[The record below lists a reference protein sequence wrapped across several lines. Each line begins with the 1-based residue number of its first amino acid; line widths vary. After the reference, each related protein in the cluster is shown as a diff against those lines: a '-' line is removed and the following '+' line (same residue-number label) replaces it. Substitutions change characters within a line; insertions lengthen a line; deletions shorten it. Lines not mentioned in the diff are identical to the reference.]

1 MTELQLQHPKASYL
15 HETNDGIQI
24 RSPITLTQQIKGPIG
39 IHLQGF
45 QKPKTRMILKFHPQA
60 NVSAVKLLWTLD
72 GAVLHLT
79 VKQGQSLTS
88 GQILGKL
95 TSHTYSQQG
104 LLTTQA
110 QKTKFSSR

>member
-1 MTELQLQHPKASYL
+1 MTELHIQHPKASYL
-15 HETNDGIQI
+15 HQTNDGIQI
-24 RSPITLTQQIKGPIG
+24 RSPITLTQQIKGTIG

-60 NVSAVKLLWTLD
+60 DVSAVKLLWTLD
-72 GAVLHLT
+72 GAILHLT
-79 VKQGQSLTS
+79 VKRGQSLTS

-95 TSHTYSQQG
+95 TSQAYSQDG

-110 QKTKFSSR
+110 QKNKFSLQ